1 MKKYILLLGFLL
13 PALNLFAVDGVLL
26 IHKNFNLEDHWY
38 KTVYENAPNIA
49 TTGKV
54 YQDEFFFINVVF
66 GNYKADKNG
75 HMNVV
80 YDIKV
85 TNPENEIY
93 FQQKDI
99 PAIETDGLNPKGV
112 YIARGNIKINLEKDK
127 PLGKYKVEA
136 VLKDKIEGSDKKL
149 EGDFQL
155 AEFEGEEPVKN
166 DDELGEWMMNYYKK
180 PEPGKVLANYL
191 YYGKSA
197 LSESDSSFVPMFA
210 FVLNVFNNN
219 MFLVPIA
226 LEEYKKVDLKAKLY
240 LLWLFRY
247 SDYDFKD
254 FFAGLK
260 GDEKTAYEKI
270 KDGEYVKNP
279 YKSIED
285 GGQLDALWGEFFAT
299 GSYKPVKRL
308 VEVLEYGKYNDR
320 VDNYK
325 NITSPTK
332 KDKEELLKGAIFGAA
347 VKSLLS
353 NCSRHDLV
361 FDYCYFAYENEK
373 DLDAG
378 ARSWLASLLK
388 NVLKQK
394 DKEK

>member
-1 MKKYILLLGFLL
+1 MKKYILSAWFVLSV
-13 PALNLFAVDGVLL
+13 LNLFAIDGMLL
-26 IHKNFNLEDHWY
+26 IHKNFNLEDNWY
-38 KTVYENAPNIA
+38 RTVYENAPYIA

-66 GNYKADKNG
+66 GNYKADEGG
-75 HMNVV
+75 HMDVI
-80 YDIKV
+80 YDIKI
-85 TNPENEIY
+85 TDPENKIY
-93 FQQKDI
+93 FQEKEI
-99 PAIETDGLNPKGV
+99 PAVKTEGLKPGGV
-112 YIARGNIKINLEKDK
+112 YIARGNIKINLETDK
-127 PLGKYKVEA
+127 PLGKYKVEV
-136 VLKDKIEGSDKKL
+136 VLKDKIDKSLKKL
-149 EGDFQL
+149 EGDFVL
-155 AEFEGEEPVKN
+155 AAFKGEEPVKS
-166 DDELGEWMMNYYKK
+166 DDELGEWMMNYYKT

-191 YYGKSA
+191 YYAQSA
-197 LSESDSSFVPMFA
+197 ISENDSSFVPMFA

-219 MFLVPIA
+219 KFLVPIA
-226 LEEYKKVDLKAKLY
+226 LEEYKKLDLKAILY

-299 GSYKPVKRL
+299 GNYKPIKRL
-308 VEVLEYGKYNDR
+308 VEVLEYGKYEDR
-320 VDNYK
+320 VKNYK
-325 NITSPTK
+325 NITNPTR
-332 KDKEELLKGAIFGAA
+332 KDKDELMKGAIFGAA

-361 FDYCYFAYENEK
+361 FDYCYFAYKNEK

-388 NVLKQK
+388 NVLKQR